1 MKHVPRTR
9 SVVAREA
16 TEDDK
21 TGSSKKTL
29 KMWRYRNN
37 LRNYPDRLEKMRED
51 RERKREE
58 QRNKILNGDRNLE
71 KELKEKHKK
80 KCGQI

>member
-37 LRNYPDRLEKMRED
+37 LRNYPDRLEKMRE
-51 RERKREE
+51 RT
-58 QRNKILNGDRNLE
+58 E
-71 KELKEKHKK
+71 KEKEKNKEIK
-80 KCGQI
+80 Y